1 MRRSVADR
9 LKLPSLAL
17 LFLFSGACGL
27 IYQVLWLRL
36 LGLTFGV
43 TVYAAS
49 TVWASFM
56 AGLAVGS
63 LVGGWLGDRVRRPLV
78 WFGAAEILVGLS
90 ALASPRAL
98 DALQRFYVAAY
109 PSFPDSSATMTLAR
123 GVIAF
128 AVLIIPTLLMGAT
141 LPLVVRS
148 VLARREDLGSRVGL
162 LYGTN
167 TAGAIAGTVLAGLYF
182 IPTLGISRTF
192 QVAAAVNV
200 LVGIAAVAL
209 SLLPAGERI
218 DPAPA
223 AIGAAGP
230 DADAPGATPGVR
242 RLVLG
247 VFALSGFASLALE
260 VIWFRVI
267 ILVARPYVYTFSM
280 ILASVLLGIALGSY
294 VVTPFMRRH
303 WNWIGVLAVVEI
315 VMSGTVLLSL
325 ATLGSINTINAW
337 IEPSVSAVL
346 PAYLSYSIAGAV
358 PAVLP
363 TCLLMGIAFPIG
375 LRLWASDGQ
384 MSRIATFYSLNLA
397 GAIAG
402 SIAAG
407 FVLLPRWGSR
417 TSLIGVAALV
427 LASGVA
433 LLLVALRRPLSRAIA
448 AVGVPILFIVSAR
461 QIADPYD
468 AFLSVRW
475 PSHRVLFREEAVQGT
490 VSVHDQGNGR
500 RGLYLDGNHQASD
513 AGSMVYVHRVLGNLP
528 MALHPAAR
536 AALVVGLGGGAT
548 AGAVS
553 AHEGVDVDVIELSES
568 VIRAA
573 EFFRHVNF
581 DLLNR
586 PNVHVRVDD
595 GRNYLL
601 LTPRKY
607 DVVTADII
615 LPIHAGSNNIYSR
628 EYFSLVRK
636 ALKPDGLIMQ
646 WVAGTDAEHKTIVR
660 TFLSVFPNTTL
671 WGDGTIMIG
680 SIQPLKIGRGD
691 YEWKRQWPGRRQ
703 ALDALGA
710 NTWEKLL
717 ALYVAGPEELR
728 RYVGDGP
735 ILTDDRPLAE
745 YFLSLPRDK
754 GMDLTGVRGDVRQIV
769 AP

>member
-1 MRRSVADR
+1 MRRTVGDR
-9 LKLPSLAL
+9 LTLPVLAL
-17 LFLFSGACGL
+17 LFFCSGACGL

-63 LVGGWLGDRVRRPLV
+63 LVGGWFGDRVRRPLL
-78 WFGAAEILVGLS
+78 WFAAVEFLVGLT
-90 ALASPRAL
+90 ALASPNAL
-98 DALQRFYVAAY
+98 NALQRFYVAAY
-109 PSFPDSSATMTLAR
+109 PSLPDSPAAMTLAR
-123 GVIAF
+123 GVMAF

-141 LPLVVRS
+141 LPLVIRS
-148 VLARREDLGSRVGL
+148 VLARREDLGSRVGV

-167 TAGAIAGTVLAGLYF
+167 TAGAIAGTVLAGLYL
-182 IPTLGISRTF
+182 IPTLGIGRTF
-192 QVAAAVNV
+192 QIAAVINV
-200 LVGIAAVAL
+200 LVGIGAAAL
-209 SLLPAGERI
+209 SVFTADARGPAVR
-218 DPAPA
+218 PASEPQA
-223 AIGAAGP
+223 P
-230 DADAPGATPGVR
+230 DAPEATPGVR
-242 RLVLG
+242 WLVLG

-267 ILVARPYVYTFSM
+267 VLVARPTVYTFSM

-294 VVTPFMRRH
+294 LVTPFMRRR
-303 WNWIGVLAVVEI
+303 WNWVGILAVVEI

-325 ATLGSINTINAW
+325 ATLGSIDAVNAW

-346 PAYLSYSIAGAV
+346 PAYLSYSIAAAV

-375 LRLWASDGQ
+375 LRLWASDARV
-384 MSRIATFYSLNLA
+384 SRVATFYALNLV

-402 SIAAG
+402 SLAAG

-433 LLLVALRRPLSRAIA
+433 LILAALTRPWPRAIA
-448 AVGVPILFIVSAR
+448 AVAVPALFIVSAR

-475 PSHRVLFREEAVQGT
+475 PSHGVLWREEAVQGT
-490 VSVHDQGNGR
+490 VSVHDHGNNR

-513 AGSMVYVHRVLGNLP
+513 AGSMVYNHRMLANLP

-536 AALVVGLGGGAT
+536 SVLVVGLGGGAT

-553 AHEGVDVDVIELSES
+553 AHEGVEVDVIELSES

-573 EFFRHVNF
+573 SFFRHVNF

-586 PNVHVRVDD
+586 PNVHMRVDD
-595 GRNYLL
+595 GRNFLL

-628 EYFSLVRK
+628 EYFSLVRN
-636 ALKPDGLIMQ
+636 ALKPDGLAMQ
-646 WVAGTDAEHKTIVR
+646 WVFGTDAEHKTIMR

-680 SIQPLKIGRGD
+680 SMQPLTVRRGD
-691 YEWKRQWPGRRQ
+691 YEWKRELPGRRQ
-703 ALDALGA
+703 ALDDFGA
-710 NTWEKLL
+710 GTWEKLL
-717 ALYVAGPEELR
+717 ALYVAGPEELK
-728 RYVGDGP
+728 RYVGEGP
-735 ILTDDRPLAE
+735 ILTDDHPLVE

-754 GMDLTGVRGDVRQIV
+754 TVDLTGVRGDVQRIV
-769 AP
+769 APEP